1 MANSIYKTLG
11 LIVAFGLM
19 TGQAAARPDEAEAT
33 AVADCRF
40 LGNVA
45 GNSGYGKNLGWQSL
59 AKASAENRAG
69 QLGATHVVFTNFRPI
84 GSFNGEAAGKA
95 YACSHG

>member
-1 MANSIYKTLG
+1 MDNSIYKTLG
-11 LIVAFGLM
+11 LIVVFGLM
-19 TGQAAARPDEAEAT
+19 TVQAAARPDEADAT

-69 QLGATHVVFTNFRPI
+69 QLGATHVRVGSAIFGARP
-84 GSFNGEAAGKA
+84 SLNGGR
-95 YACSHG
+95 